1 LPAGWCAAMAEFRMP
16 SLGADMEAG
25 TLVEW
30 RVAPGE
36 SVTRG
41 DIIAVVETQKGAIE
55 IEVFE
60 TGTVRDLAVEPG
72 QKVPVGTVMARI
84 EAAAGKPV
92 AAPAAPAAVA
102 AVAAEP
108 RLIAPKPPPPRPAL
122 AVAPP
127 APIGARRLIS
137 PAARKRAAE
146 LGVDL
151 DALAGSGPKGVVTLA
166 DVEAAKA
173 PPPPKPLAPPAKPAA
188 ADQARMAAMRRA
200 IAAAMTRS
208 KREIPHFYLATTI
221 DLTGLLTWLE
231 QANRERG
238 VDQRLLYAAPLIKAV
253 AVALK
258 KFPELNGVWIEDRF
272 EPRASVH
279 AGIAISLRGGGLIAP
294 AIHDADTLDLDNL
307 MRGFRDLVGRA
318 RAGGLKSSELSDSTV
333 TITSLGDQGVETV
346 FPVIYPPQV
355 AMVGFG
361 SIVERPWAIPGPA
374 LAVRRVITATLAA
387 DHRVSDGHRGA
398 LFLRALDGLLQKPE
412 EL

>member
-1 LPAGWCAAMAEFRMP
+1 MP

-30 RVAPGE
+30 RVAPGD
-36 SVTRG
+36 SITRG

-55 IEVFE
+55 VEVFE
-60 TGTVRDLAVEPG
+60 TGTVGELLVEPG
-72 QKVPVGTVMARI
+72 QKLPVGTVMARI
-84 EAAAGKPV
+84 EAAGAKP
-92 AAPAAPAAVA
+92 ARAPAP
-102 AVAAEP
+102 
-108 RLIAPKPPPPRPAL
+108 APKPAPAPAPTPK

-127 APIGARRLIS
+127 APRPAPTRQRRMIS

-166 DVEAAKA
+166 DVESAQAKSA
-173 PPPPKPLAPPAKPAA
+173 TAPPAKPPPPS
-188 ADQARMAAMRRA
+188 ARPAPPSPDRGAAMRRA
-200 IAAAMTRS
+200 IAAAMARS
-208 KREIPHFYLATTI
+208 KREIPHYYLATTI
-221 DLTGLLTWLE
+221 DLTGLLKWLE
-231 QANRERG
+231 QANRDRA
-238 VDQRLLYAAPLIKAV
+238 VDRRLLYAAPLIKAV
-253 AVALK
+253 AIALK
-258 KFPELNGVWIEDRF
+258 KFPELNGAWAEDRF
-272 EPRASVH
+272 QPSAAVH
-279 AGIAISLRGGGLIAP
+279 AGIAVSLRGGGLIAP
-294 AIHDADTLDLDNL
+294 AIHDADSLDLDRL
-307 MRGFRDLVGRA
+307 MQAFRDLVGRA

-355 AMVGFG
+355 AIIGFG
-361 SIVERPWAIPGPA
+361 SIVERPWAVPGPEPDSSA

-398 LFLRALDGLLQKPE
+398 LFLRALDRLLQKPE